1 MWITDGTAGGTSELS
16 VAEANS
22 EGLFSNSTVPS
33 FTLFGSEILFAGMDA
48 ARSSDVF
55 ANPGLFVATVTSG
68 TVGGIS
74 ELLPPFQADPHG
86 ISPSNFAVFNGEVL
100 FQGFDDNGGDEQLWA
115 TDGTADGTSEIATG
129 GAGGLQPTQLT
140 VLSGTVVF
148 AGVDFTNKHGL
159 WATNGALGGTSEI
172 LSTNAPGGGLNPT
185 DLTVFGSKVLFA
197 GKDNSANNNLWVTDG
212 TSAGTS
218 ELTVSGVHSGGIF
231 FSAGHATNPGFTV
244 LPGGGKVL
252 FNGVDSGGN
261 AGLWVTD
268 GTIPGTS
275 ELSIAGAAATGLNPN
290 NFSVSGSDVLFEGTD
305 SSGRQNLW
313 ITDGTPA
320 GTSEV
325 FSVVIPNL
333 TPTALTT
340 FFTGPS
346 VTGVSSPQTGQDL
359 KAGAFVTINLA
370 LDEVAKVTGTPK
382 LLLNDGGSA
391 SYLSGSN
398 TATLTFKY
406 TVAPGQNI
414 ADLKVTSASLNGGS
428 VTDSGGRAADFSGV
442 LGADLGIV
450 IDTKAPTISSITPTP
465 TSGGTVGLGGTVA
478 IDVHLSEAAVVSGT
492 PTLRL
497 NDGGTAFY
505 VPGGSS
511 NPAGG
516 VLEFDYTVG
525 SGQNTPDLTISS
537 LSLLGGASI
546 TDSAGNAVNPTL
558 PASKNL
564 HLTIDSIRPSVT
576 SATATPGG
584 VASGGTA
591 TITLK
596 MSQPVSVGGSGP
608 VLDLN
613 DGGSATYVSGGG
625 TTSLTFRYVA
635 GGEATA
641 DLKIIGIESAGTVTG
656 SAGNALSP
664 SLSADLKTTVNTNS
678 WKTGK
683 SGIFGA
689 GSNWTATSAPTSGQ
703 EAVIAVAGT
712 YTVSAISGAT
722 VAALDIANKTATLLV
737 TSGATFTATK
747 GTGPDA
753 NLGTVVV
760 QSGGIFAPGGTFH
773 NSGSLKAATGGDIVL
788 GGTVA
793 NGSAGVILAS
803 GAVAHVDLDG
813 ATISGGIVKAVS
825 HGVLNVTGRT
835 IGSGTLVETL
845 SGGSAIISG
854 TLANSGTLLA
864 SALGSLIEIAGVVS
878 GGAVTVGNGIVDV
891 LSGGTAN
898 IAFLSTG
905 SGALEIADTLGS
917 PNAFT
922 GTISGFGGVNHT
934 NHKQF
939 IDLVSVT
946 SAAHTISFSY
956 TSATGSGTLTVSS
969 GGTAVASI
977 DLVGAYTSSSF
988 HLVSGIGGTV
998 AITDPEVVNG
1008 GSVELGPVQALP
1020 GHGVDLPD
1028 LAFGGA
1034 GTLAYA
1040 QTANAGNTLTVP
1052 DGRHAATIALLVNY
1066 MAGNFAL
1073 TNGNGAALV
1082 TQQTEPQPLLA
1093 HPHAG

>member
-1 MWITDGTAGGTSELS
+1 MKCCSKA
-16 VAEANS
+16 
-22 EGLFSNSTVPS
+22 
-33 FTLFGSEILFAGMDA
+33 
-48 ARSSDVF
+48 
-55 ANPGLFVATVTSG
+55 
-68 TVGGIS
+68 
-74 ELLPPFQADPHG
+74 
-86 ISPSNFAVFNGEVL
+86 
-100 FQGFDDNGGDEQLWA
+100 
-115 TDGTADGTSEIATG
+115 
-129 GAGGLQPTQLT
+129 PT
-140 VLSGTVVF
+140 
-148 AGVDFTNKHGL
+148 
-159 WATNGALGGTSEI
+159 
-172 LSTNAPGGGLNPT
+172 
-185 DLTVFGSKVLFA
+185 
-197 GKDNSANNNLWVTDG
+197 
-212 TSAGTS
+212 
-218 ELTVSGVHSGGIF
+218 
-231 FSAGHATNPGFTV
+231 
-244 LPGGGKVL
+244 
-252 FNGVDSGGN
+252 
-261 AGLWVTD
+261 
-268 GTIPGTS
+268 
-275 ELSIAGAAATGLNPN
+275 
-290 NFSVSGSDVLFEGTD
+290 

-406 TVAPGQNI
+406 TVALGQNI
-414 ADLKVTSASLNGGS
+414 ADLKVTSASLNGWQRDRLRRPRCGFFW
-428 VTDSGGRAADFSGV
+428 R

-537 LSLLGGASI
+537 LSSLLGGASI

-613 DGGSATYVSGGG
+613 DGGSAT
-625 TTSLTFRYVA
+625 LCQRRRHHL
-635 GGEATA
+635 A
-641 DLKIIGIESAGTVTG
+641 DLPLRSGRR
-656 SAGNALSP
+656 GNRRPEDHRHRERLHGHRFGRQRVVAEPVGRPQDHGQHRFLEDRQERHLRRRLELDGD
-664 SLSADLKTTVNTNS
+664 LSADLRPGSRYRRGRHLHGERNFRRDGRS
-678 WKTGK
+678 ARHRQQDRDA
-683 SGIFGA
+683 SGHQRGHVH
-689 GSNWTATSAPTSGQ
+689 GDEGYRPGR
-703 EAVIAVAGT
+703 
-712 YTVSAISGAT
+712 
-722 VAALDIANKTATLLV
+722 
-737 TSGATFTATK
+737 
-747 GTGPDA
+747 
-753 NLGTVVV
+753 
-760 QSGGIFAPGGTFH
+760 QSRHRRRAERRDFFVPGGTFH

-803 GAVAHVDLDG
+803 GAGAHVDLDG

-825 HGVLNVTGRT
+825 HGVLNVTGGT
-835 IGSGTLVETL
+835 IGSGTLV
-845 SGGSAIISG
+845 
-854 TLANSGTLLA
+854 
-864 SALGSLIEIAGVVS
+864 
-878 GGAVTVGNGIVDV
+878 
-891 LSGGTAN
+891 
-898 IAFLSTG
+898 
-905 SGALEIADTLGS
+905 
-917 PNAFT
+917 
-922 GTISGFGGVNHT
+922 
-934 NHKQF
+934 
-939 IDLVSVT
+939 
-946 SAAHTISFSY
+946 
-956 TSATGSGTLTVSS
+956 
-969 GGTAVASI
+969 
-977 DLVGAYTSSSF
+977 
-988 HLVSGIGGTV
+988 
-998 AITDPEVVNG
+998 
-1008 GSVELGPVQALP
+1008 
-1020 GHGVDLPD
+1020 
-1028 LAFGGA
+1028 
-1034 GTLAYA
+1034 
-1040 QTANAGNTLTVP
+1040 
-1052 DGRHAATIALLVNY
+1052 
-1066 MAGNFAL
+1066 
-1073 TNGNGAALV
+1073 
-1082 TQQTEPQPLLA
+1082 
-1093 HPHAG
+1093 